1 MKALRLSLLLLSL
14 AAPSC
19 RSAAPDSVRAS
30 QPAGNDPA
38 AGEDPRS
45 YYKGLND
52 PSRGRDGF
60 TDTDLIYY

>member
-1 MKALRLSLLLLSL
+1 MKLLPLSLLLLSL

-19 RSAAPDSVRAS
+19 RSSAPDSARSS

-38 AGEDPRS
+38 SGEDSRS
-45 YYKGLND
+45 YYNGLND
-52 PSRGRDGF
+52 PSKGRDRF